1 MTPYLAYLGVFTA
14 MSNLSVC
21 SAADLA
27 SNAFVTLS
35 MPFSSYFCSNQVPL
49 LPFGYVNAC
58 TLTRSHP
65 RTLARTQARSHTH
78 TEHARTCARAHTK
91 KQTQTRTRLR
101 LANVWALC
109 IFMNIMIILVAFTR
123 LQPPEQ
129 TRTRTRTA
137 ADCGCISGH
146 ASLLGL
152 VLLHN
157 AQLQRAAAASASL
170 DVLSGQ
176 VSLHRGLHCRT
187 ADITRHE
194 DCIAGRSYL
203 VRTQFV
209 SSI

>member
-1 MTPYLAYLGVFTA
+1 MQPAVDSLPGLFGHLHGHVEPVGLLRRRTRLQCHRDSQHALLQRLLLQSGPST
-14 MSNLSVC
+14 
-21 SAADLA
+21 
-27 SNAFVTLS
+27 FV
-35 MPFSSYFCSNQVPL
+35 
-49 LPFGYVNAC
+49 
-58 TLTRSHP
+58 RSH
-65 RTLARTQARSHTH
+65 AR
-78 TEHARTCARAHTK
+78 ARAHTH
-91 KQTQTRTRLR
+91 TQINKHKHARGLFR